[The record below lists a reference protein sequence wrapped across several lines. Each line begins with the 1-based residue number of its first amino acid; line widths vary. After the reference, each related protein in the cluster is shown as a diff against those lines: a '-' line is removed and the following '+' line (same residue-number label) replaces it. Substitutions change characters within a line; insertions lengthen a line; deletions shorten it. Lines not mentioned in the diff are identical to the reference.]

1 MALSALLQALPYVL
15 QIGQAALPLIT
26 QMTQNQTGS
35 GSSST
40 ASSQQQISQ
49 SQSSGTSSSTSQSV
63 QQGSPSGVAGTYQ
76 AAIST
81 PTGSNWQEAF
91 QASQGSAQTANNLQ
105 TGQWA
110 MNNTINAFSNAMANI
125 GNLWSQTS
133 ARKYNSTEAALNRQW
148 QREMRQ
154 NAYQDTVKDLKAA
167 GLNPILAASRGATD
181 MSGGSQAS
189 ISPGSFAQMTASAIP
204 SAHSASA
211 QAMYDY
217 GNNTAQ
223 FINNAVSAIQS
234 AKSIGWNQTAS
245 QFIQAASGLV
255 ESSARSMDEYSQTVD
270 QIMKKDLKD
279 FKDDPYNFDA
289 EKTGQIL
296 DEKAAAAKK
305 KAASATQKPQAPYQH
320 IRG

>member
-1 MALSALLQALPYVL
+1 
-15 QIGQAALPLIT
+15 
-26 QMTQNQTGS
+26 MTQNQAGS

-40 ASSQQQISQ
+40 ASSQQQ
-49 SQSSGTSSSTSQSV
+49 TSSSSMSGSSSNTSQSV
-63 QQGSPSGVAGTYQ
+63 QQGSPSGVAGAYQ
-76 AAIST
+76 AAISN
-81 PTGSNWQEAF
+81 PTGSNWKEAF
-91 QASQGSAQTANNLQ
+91 GASQGSAQTANNLQ

-110 MNNTINAFSNAMANI
+110 MNNTINAFSNMMANL

-133 ARKYNSTEAALNRQW
+133 ARKYNSTEAALNRKW

-154 NAYQDTVKDLKAA
+154 NAYQDTVSDLKAA

-181 MSGGSQAS
+181 MSGGSQAT
-189 ISPGSFAQMTASAIP
+189 ISPGSFAQMTTSAIP

-211 QAMYDY
+211 QTMYDY

-245 QFIQAASGLV
+245 QFMQAASGIV
-255 ESSARSMDEYSQTVD
+255 ESSASSINEYSQAVD
-270 QIMKKDLKD
+270 QLAKKDLRNPPNDLFHSNPETK
-279 FKDDPYNFDA
+279 KL
-289 EKTGQIL
+289 L
-296 DEKAAAAKK
+296 DEKTQATKK
-305 KAASATQKPQAPYQH
+305 KAANAKQAPQTQFQH

>member
-1 MALSALLQALPYVL
+1 MAWAALLQALPYIA
-15 QIGQAALPLIT
+15 QIGSAALPLIT
-26 QMTQNQTGS
+26 QATQNQAGS

-40 ASSQQQISQ
+40 ASSQQQTS
-49 SQSSGTSSSTSQSV
+49 SSSMSSGGSSTSQSM

-76 AAIST
+76 AAISN
-81 PTGSNWQEAF
+81 PTGSNWKDAF
-91 QASQGSAQTANNLQ
+91 GASQGSAQTANNLQ

-110 MNNTINAFSNAMANI
+110 MNNTINAFSNMMANL

-154 NAYQDTVKDLKAA
+154 NAYQDTVSDLKAA

-211 QAMYDY
+211 QTMYDY

-245 QFIQAASGLV
+245 QFMQAASGIV
-255 ESSARSMDEYSQTVD
+255 ESSASSINEYSQTVD
-270 QIMKKDLKD
+270 ELAKKDLRNPPNDLFHSNPETRKLL
-279 FKDDPYNFDA
+279 
-289 EKTGQIL
+289 EQ
-296 DEKAAAAKK
+296 KAQAAKEK
-305 KAASATQKPQAPYQH
+305 GRNAKQTPQAPYQH

>member
-1 MALSALLQALPYVL
+1 MAWAALLQALPYIA
-15 QIGQAALPLIT
+15 QIGSMALPLIT
-26 QMTQNQTGS
+26 QITQNQGGS

-40 ASSQQQISQ
+40 ASSQQQTSS
-49 SQSSGTSSSTSQSV
+49 SQSSGTSSSTSQSM

-76 AAIST
+76 EAIGT
-81 PTGSNWQEAF
+81 PTGSNWKDAF
-91 QASQGSAQTANNLQ
+91 GASQGSAQTANNLQ

-110 MNNTINAFSNAMANI
+110 MNNTINAFSNMMANL

-167 GLNPILAASRGATD
+167 GLNPILAASRGATN

-211 QAMYDY
+211 QTMYDY

-245 QFIQAASGLV
+245 QFMQAASGIV
-255 ESSARSMDEYSQTVD
+255 ESSASSINEYSQTVD
-270 QIMKKDLKD
+270 QLAKKDLR
-279 FKDDPYNFDA
+279 DPYNFDA
-289 EKTGQIL
+289 EKTGQLL
-296 DEKAAAAKK
+296 DQKAQAAKEK
-305 KAASATQKPQAPYQH
+305 GRNAKQTPQAPYQH

>member
-1 MALSALLQALPYVL
+1 MALSTLLQALPYVL
-15 QIGQAALPLIT
+15 QIGQAALPFIT
-26 QMTQNQTGS
+26 QATQNQAGS

-40 ASSQQQISQ
+40 ASSQQQTSS
-49 SQSSGTSSSTSQSV
+49 SQSSGTSSSTSQNM
-63 QQGSPSGVAGTYQ
+63 QQGSPSGVAGAYQ
-76 AAIST
+76 TAIGT
-81 PTGSNWQEAF
+81 PTGSNWKGAF
-91 QASQGSAQTANNLQ
+91 EASQGSAQTANNLQ

-110 MNNTINAFSNAMANI
+110 MNNTINAFSNMMANL

-154 NAYQDTVKDLKAA
+154 NAYQDTVSDLKAA

-211 QAMYDY
+211 QTMYDY

-234 AKSIGWNQTAS
+234 AKSIGWNKTVGE
-245 QFIQAASGLV
+245 FMQAASGLV
-255 ESSARSMDEYSQTVD
+255 ESSAQSMQEYSQTVD
-270 QIMKKDLKD
+270 QLAKKDLRNPPNDLLQSSPESKKLLD
-279 FKDDPYNFDA
+279 QKA
-289 EKTGQIL
+289 E
-296 DEKAAAAKK
+296 AAKK
-305 KAASATQKPQAPYQH
+305 KASAATQTPQTPFQH